1 MVGCVRR
8 IGCVVGAGIVAFGCT
23 SAERA
28 KQTTNTVDAARGALD
43 AGLVAPFDAAPD
55 TGEAQDSALA
65 HSHDGSIYAFVA
77 ANVYHD
83 FPSLEMKEDSKFE
96 IFMDRSVDPAQI
108 DTLRVF
114 GPNGFVFDFINEP
127 FGDKP
132 NGYLSNERQP
142 VLWYQAIQLTTLED
156 GRYTLEVTFKDGG
169 RGVHSRDLVSDFALR
184 DFYLSHSNQMT
195 YRPNDGTWPA
205 DGTTLNWS
213 TLHDLGGPDAYYIS
227 WISSGTAEA
236 IDGNTARGDSI
247 FVDALSNPMAGFNA
261 GTSLQGSAM
270 DPLPPGPQ
278 TWQIEILDSN
288 ALDGINMIIF
298 TPGQHFT
305 AK

>member
-1 MVGCVRR
+1 L
-8 IGCVVGAGIVAFGCT
+8 VVLGCT
-23 SAERA
+23 SSEQAEEASKHEDAGRGV
-28 KQTTNTVDAARGALD
+28 VDAGM
-43 AGLVAPFDAAPD
+43 APSFDAAPD
-55 TGEAQDSALA
+55 ALDTNDSALA
-65 HSHDGSIYAFVA
+65 HSRDGSIYAFVA

-83 FPSLEMKEDSKFE
+83 FPSLDMKQDSKFE
-96 IFMDRSVDPAQI
+96 IFMDRNIDPAQI

-156 GRYTLEVTFKDGG
+156 GRYTLQVDFKDGG
-169 RGVHSRDLVSDFALR
+169 RGVRARDLVSNFALR
-184 DFYLSHSNQMT
+184 DFYLSHKGEMT
-195 YRPNDGTWPA
+195 YRPNDGTSSV

-227 WISSGTAEA
+227 WISSGTGEA

-247 FVDALSNPMAGFNA
+247 FVDALTNSKAGFNV
-261 GTSLQGSAM
+261 GSSTQGSAM

-288 ALDGINMIIF
+288 LLDGINMIVF
-298 TPGQHFT
+298 TPGQHFV